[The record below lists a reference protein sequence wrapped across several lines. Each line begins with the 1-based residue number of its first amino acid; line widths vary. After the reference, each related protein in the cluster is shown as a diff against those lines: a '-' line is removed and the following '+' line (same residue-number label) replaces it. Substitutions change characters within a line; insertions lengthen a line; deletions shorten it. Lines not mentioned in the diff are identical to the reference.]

1 MYTLAGHLANVYI
14 SQLMYTLADFVHQL
28 RHIHIQIW
36 VENICHSDF
45 VISIYIDMFKI
56 ARNYPK
62 KYYLCQKP
70 AKSGSARIW
79 KCVLTLPSSEYLCNQ
94 GPNGFQNCGKLLVKK
109 EPARGHCC
117 PMLNVTA
124 NSKVKLHI
132 LGKAK
137 WLTIFLNHLS
147 IQ

>member
-1 MYTLAGHLANVYI
+1 M
-14 SQLMYTLADFVHQL
+14 
-28 RHIHIQIW
+28 
-36 VENICHSDF
+36 ICF
-45 VISIYIDMFKI
+45 VIGMFKNC
-56 ARNYPK
+56 RNHPK
-62 KYYLCQKP
+62 KYYLCQKS

-147 IQ
+147 IQWLKYNILHQCFAQIFFLKNKLYIAIVFYTATFGT